1 MMNSHGIRQAG
12 DSRWRLPSTVF
23 CSESSLSIPRPIK
36 RHLVCCLPSAGL
48 HVFSNLQ
55 SFISLL
61 LNVIIL
67 HLQQKWA
74 LGTTVHRPQRW
85 QGWGPLCPEPP
96 ALSGPPRPI
105 SPTRWW
111 LLRWTWPPPG
121 SAPQSSASRPLAEEK
136 REPWVRPVDPSRPK
150 LDYDQQRF
158 KLLETV
164 KKKPFHLINL
174 SFLKMIAASE

>member
-1 MMNSHGIRQAG
+1 MLIKGGKGEFTAVATVSASSVADFKFRGKNFRRGKRQAWWCIHMESG
-12 DSRWRLPSTVF
+12 RQEAADGRLPSTVF
-23 CSESSLSIPRPIK
+23 CAESLLSIPRPLK
-36 RHLVCCLPSAGL
+36 RHLVCCLPSAGV

-55 SFISLL
+55 SFISLS

-111 LLRWTWPPPG
+111 LLRWTWLPPG
-121 SAPQSSASRPLAEEK
+121 SAPRSSASRPLAEEK
-136 REPWVRPVDPSRPK
+136 RRPVS
-150 LDYDQQRF
+150 
-158 KLLETV
+158 
-164 KKKPFHLINL
+164 
-174 SFLKMIAASE
+174 